1 MAVIHRLNNR
11 GRLLASAAAFALS
24 AMFILAGC
32 DEEKTGTV
40 IKKDEAAQTTGA
52 DVAEQK
58 TEQPVIVINDN
69 ESAATES
76 ADNKTTFVELYK
88 NEGQPGD
95 PSGTGTGKT
104 DSPLPSFDMQG
115 QSGDGQDGNAPDAD
129 AQDQNG
135 QDPTI
140 MDQTEQD
147 QAGKD
152 PDEPAQTAQVHADK
166 SQIPLNMSWQYA
178 DHSKINS
185 GSAVFYKA
193 SGNRKGITVGV
204 NAGHGTKG
212 GTSVKTLCHPDGSPK
227 VTGGSTS
234 AGSKEAHA
242 VSSGMTFN
250 DGATEAS
257 VNLKMARCLRDE
269 LLARGY
275 DVLMIRDGDDVQLD
289 NVARTVM
296 CNNNADCHIAIH
308 WDGDGLDYDKGC
320 FYMSVPDALKGM
332 EPVSSH
338 WQQHERLGDSLIRGL
353 KEDGFKIHNGGSMD
367 IDLTQT
373 SYSTVPSVD
382 IELGNKASDHSD
394 ANLKALA
401 VSLADGVG
409 YFFGK

>member
-135 QDPTI
+135 RHED
-140 MDQTEQD
+140 
-147 QAGKD
+147 
-152 PDEPAQTAQVHADK
+152 
-166 SQIPLNMSWQYA
+166 L
-178 DHSKINS
+178 
-185 GSAVFYKA
+185 
-193 SGNRKGITVGV
+193 R
-204 NAGHGTKG
+204 
-212 GTSVKTLCHPDGSPK
+212 
-227 VTGGSTS
+227 
-234 AGSKEAHA
+234 
-242 VSSGMTFN
+242 VS
-250 DGATEAS
+250 
-257 VNLKMARCLRDE
+257 
-269 LLARGY
+269 
-275 DVLMIRDGDDVQLD
+275 
-289 NVARTVM
+289 
-296 CNNNADCHIAIH
+296 
-308 WDGDGLDYDKGC
+308 
-320 FYMSVPDALKGM
+320 
-332 EPVSSH
+332 
-338 WQQHERLGDSLIRGL
+338 
-353 KEDGFKIHNGGSMD
+353 
-367 IDLTQT
+367 
-373 SYSTVPSVD
+373 
-382 IELGNKASDHSD
+382 
-394 ANLKALA
+394 
-401 VSLADGVG
+401 
-409 YFFGK
+409 